1 MEVENYIYKDNPLY
15 STHPLFVSFPL
26 ITSLRSVVVGSG
38 RVGAIL
44 SVDNIAVL
52 VLVLI
57 KSLLVC
63 SHSTQTHTYI

>member
-38 RVGAIL
+38 RVGL
-44 SVDNIAVL
+44 GL
-52 VLVLI
+52 F
-57 KSLLVC
+57 
-63 SHSTQTHTYI
+63 YP

>member
-38 RVGAIL
+38 RSCFIRR
-44 SVDNIAVL
+44 
-52 VLVLI
+52 
-57 KSLLVC
+57 
-63 SHSTQTHTYI
+63 